1 MTDEARPAGP
11 DPERDKRIDAYRDRE
26 RRRAARA
33 LDRYIDLNM
42 NGGAGTAAADVAGD
56 RLVEAVGDYV
66 LARLQRGA
74 DEPPWGESS
83 HLAVRGC
90 EIHGDACA
98 GDPLQQ
104 KAHYGV
110 PTWES
115 AHLGG
120 QHADMW
126 AEECVLCRPAPHP
139 TCAEVTT
146 IGGAVSWVCTG
157 GCPR

>member
-1 MTDEARPAGP
+1 MTEHADHCLARFDVPGDHRPCSCRPAPAGP
-11 DPERDKRIDAYRDRE
+11 DPERDARVDAYRDRE

-110 PTWES
+110 AVP
-115 AHLGG
+115 
-120 QHADMW
+120 
-126 AEECVLCRPAPHP
+126 PHP

-146 IGGAVSWVCTG
+146 IGRENSSWVCTG

>member
-1 MTDEARPAGP
+1 MDEVRPAGP
-11 DPERDKRIDAYRDRE
+11 DPERDRRRDLYADRE

-33 LDRYIDLNM
+33 LDRFLEAANEFDTVAST
-42 NGGAGTAAADVAGD
+42 GARVAGE
-56 RLVEAVGDYV
+56 RFVEQVGDYV

-110 PTWES
+110 
-115 AHLGG
+115 ADLGPSIK
-120 QHADMW
+120 
-126 AEECVLCRPAPHP
+126 LHP
-139 TCAEVTT
+139 CAEH
-146 IGGAVSWVCTG
+146 
-157 GCPR
+157 GCPDPEAHAEGAHDV